1 MNAALESTPDIA
13 RRVLAFIREG
23 VDAPRDDARF
33 NSLALELFV
42 YQFERNE
49 AYRNFCRRRN
59 ATPSDLGHWSAVP
72 AVPTAAFKELPMTC
86 FPPEEATVTYRSS
99 GTTGSRRSEHHLR
112 SLELYD
118 ASLEP
123 NFAAH
128 LLPEGGRM
136 RMLVLGPTPRMLP
149 HSSLGH
155 MLDAVLRLWGTE
167 GSGYYLDETGLHR
180 DRLVDDLRRSERS
193 SEPVCLLGTAFAF
206 VHLLDHC
213 ADVGIEL
220 ALPRGSRI
228 MDTGGY
234 KGRSREVP
242 KAELY
247 HLYERVLGVPQ
258 GHVVNEYGMT
268 EMGSQFYDTALRDEL
283 RGVHRRRSK
292 EGPPWAR
299 TVVVDPETMTPAE
312 PGRTGLLRHYDL
324 SNVDSVMAL
333 QTDDLGYAIDDG
345 FEIVG
350 RARGAEARGCSI
362 TIDELLSSSAE
373 A

>member
-1 MNAALESTPDIA
+1 
-13 RRVLAFIREG
+13 
-23 VDAPRDDARF
+23 
-33 NSLALELFV
+33 
-42 YQFERNE
+42 
-49 AYRNFCRRRN
+49 
-59 ATPSDLGHWSAVP
+59 
-72 AVPTAAFKELPMTC
+72 MTC

-99 GTTGSRRSEHHLR
+99 GTTGSPRSEHHLR

-128 LLPEGGRM
+128 VLPEGTRM
-136 RMLVLGPTPRMLP
+136 RMLVLAPTPRMLP

-155 MLDAVLRLWGTE
+155 MLDAVLRRWGSE

-193 SEPVCLLGTAFAF
+193 GEPVCLLGTAFAF

-220 ALPRGSRI
+220 SLPRGSRI

-247 HLYERVLGVPQ
+247 DLYGKVLGVPQ
-258 GHVVNEYGMT
+258 SHVVNEYGMT

-283 RGVHRRRSK
+283 RGVQRPRRK
-292 EGPPWAR
+292 EGPLWTR

-312 PGRTGLLRHYDL
+312 PGRIGLLRHYDL

-333 QTDDLGYAIDDG
+333 QTDDLGYAIEDD

-350 RARGAEARGCSI
+350 RAQGAEARGCSI
-362 TIDELLSSSAE
+362 TIDELLSASAE

>member
-1 MNAALESTPDIA
+1 MNAAAQNAPDIA
-13 RRVLAFIREG
+13 RRVLAFIAEG
-23 VDAPRDDARF
+23 IEQPRDDARF
-33 NSLALELFV
+33 NGLALELFA
-42 YQFERNE
+42 YQFERNG
-49 AYRNFCRRRN
+49 AYRNFCLRRE
-59 ATPSDLGHWSAVP
+59 ATPRGVGRWNEVP

-86 FPPEEATVTYRSS
+86 FPPREAVVTYRSS

-123 NFAAH
+123 NFVAH
-128 LLPEGGRM
+128 VLPDGAPM
-136 RMLVLGPTPRMLP
+136 RMLVLAPPPPMLP

-155 MLDAVLRLWGTE
+155 MLEVALRRWGTA
-167 GSGYYLDETGLHR
+167 GSGYYVDESGLER
-180 DRLVDDLRRSERS
+180 DRLVDDLRRSEQGV
-193 SEPVCLLGTAFAF
+193 EPVCLLGTAFAF

-213 ADVGIEL
+213 SATGIEL
-220 ALPRGSRI
+220 ALPPGSRI

-234 KGRSREVP
+234 KGRSREVG

-247 HLYERVLGVPQ
+247 GLYETVLGVPQ
-258 GHVVNEYGMT
+258 SRVVNEYGMT

-283 RGVHRRRSK
+283 RGVRRPRRK
-292 EGPPWAR
+292 AGPPWAR
-299 TVVVDPETMTPAE
+299 TVIVDPETMTPAG
-312 PGRTGLLRHYDL
+312 PGRPGLLRHYDL

-333 QTDDLGYAIDDG
+333 QTDDLGYEIGDG

-350 RARGAEARGCSI
+350 RAQGAEARGCSI
-362 TIDELLSSSAE
+362 TIDELLSAAPE